1 MVLNKKSPDHE
12 SMKNEL
18 SSEKTIFQALKRI
31 FGYALPYRGR
41 LIAALLASMLGSL
54 LWLAIPLG
62 LRELIDAVFDQGNR
76 QLLNLLTIGLIVLF
90 VVQSTLGF
98 AGSYILDWI
107 GERIITDLRMKL
119 YRHLHRLG
127 LRFYSAQRLGEITS
141 RLTNDVASVRNAA
154 TGTLAEALT
163 QSISLIGS
171 VGLMVL
177 LNWRLSLV
185 IFVTVPVISLATRYF
200 GAKIRTLSRLVQD
213 RLADTTAVA
222 EETLGAIRA
231 VKSFA
236 REPYEINRYN
246 ESTETLFKTAKRRV
260 LLSNL
265 FWSSVG
271 IVFMM
276 TMILI
281 FWFGGTEVL
290 AGRLTAGDL
299 VAFIFYA
306 FNIARSVGGMS
317 RIYTTFNTAAGAS
330 ERIFDLLDQIPEI
343 DDNPDAVVLPA
354 IDGKVEYRNVSFA
367 YEPSQPILKNISL
380 TAEPGDIIA
389 LVGPSG
395 AGKTTLLNLIPRFYD
410 TDSGSVFIDGYNI
423 REVTQ
428 KSLREQIA
436 VVPQDVHLFG
446 TSILENIRYGR
457 LDATSNDVISAAKA
471 AQAHEFIMEAPEG
484 YNSLVGERGV
494 KLSGGQRQRIA
505 IARAIL
511 KNPKILLLDE
521 ATSSL
526 DSESEAAVQEALE
539 HLMENRTSFVIAHR
553 LSTVRNA
560 DRILVLDKG
569 EIVESGTHET
579 LIQSGGLYKRLYDIQ
594 FNTFNAADVT

>member
-1 MVLNKKSPDHE
+1 
-12 SMKNEL
+12 MKPAPN
-18 SSEKTIFQALKRI
+18 SEKNIFQALKRI

-41 LIAALLASMLGSL
+41 LIAALVAAMLGSL

-62 LRELIDAVFDQGNR
+62 LRELIDAVFDQGDR
-76 QLLNLLTIGLIVLF
+76 QLLNMLTLGLIVLF
-90 VVQSTLGF
+90 VVQTVLGF

-119 YRHLHRLG
+119 YKHLHRLG
-127 LRFYSAQRLGEITS
+127 LRFYSGQRLGEITS

-163 QSISLIGS
+163 QTIGLVGS
-171 VGLMVL
+171 VGLMVV

-200 GAKIRTLSRLVQD
+200 GSKIRTLSRLVQD

-236 REPYEINRYN
+236 REPYEIGRYN
-246 ESTETLFKTAKRRV
+246 DSTEILFNTARKRV

-343 DDNPDAVVLPA
+343 DDDQDAIEIPA
-354 IDGKVEYRNVSFA
+354 ITGKIEFRNVSFA
-367 YEPSQPILKNISL
+367 YELSQPILHNISIN
-380 TAEPGDIIA
+380 AEPGEVIA

-410 TDSGSVFIDGYNI
+410 VDSGGIFIDGYDI
-423 REVTQ
+423 RRVTQ
-428 KSLREQIA
+428 KSLRHQIA
-436 VVPQDVHLFG
+436 VVPQEVHLFG

-457 LDATSNDVISAAKA
+457 LNASMDDVTSAAIA
-471 AQAHEFIMEAPEG
+471 AQAHEFIMEAPDG
-484 YNSLVGERGV
+484 YNSMVGERGV

-526 DSESEAAVQEALE
+526 DSESEAAVQKALD
-539 HLMENRTSFVIAHR
+539 HLMKNRTSFIIAHR

-569 EIVESGTHET
+569 SIVESGTHET
-579 LIQSGGLYKRLYDIQ
+579 LILANGLYKRLYDIQ
-594 FNTFNAADVT
+594 FNSFESADVANTRTSGIS

>member
-1 MVLNKKSPDHE
+1 
-12 SMKNEL
+12 MKPSAN
-18 SSEKTIFQALKRI
+18 SEKNIYQALKRI
-31 FGYALPYRGR
+31 FSYALPYRGR
-41 LIAALLASMLGSL
+41 LIAALVASMLGSL

-62 LRELIDAVFDQGNR
+62 LRELIDAVFDQGDR
-76 QLLNLLTIGLIVLF
+76 QLLNMLTLGLIALF
-90 VVQSTLGF
+90 VVQTVLGF

-127 LRFYSAQRLGEITS
+127 LRFYSGQRLGEITS

-163 QSISLIGS
+163 QTIGLVGS
-171 VGLMVL
+171 VGLMVV

-200 GAKIRTLSRLVQD
+200 GSKIRTLSRLVQD

-236 REPYEINRYN
+236 REPYEIGRYN
-246 ESTETLFKTAKRRV
+246 DSTEILFNTARKRV

-330 ERIFDLLDQIPEI
+330 ERIFDLLDQVPEI
-343 DDNPDAVVLPA
+343 DDDKDAIEIPS
-354 IDGKVEYRNVSFA
+354 ITGRVEFRNVSFA
-367 YEPSQPILKNISL
+367 YELSQPILHDISIN
-380 TAEPGDIIA
+380 AEPGDVIA

-395 AGKTTLLNLIPRFYD
+395 AGKTTLLNLLPRFYD
-410 TDSGSVFIDGYNI
+410 VDSGGIFIDGYDI
-423 REVTQ
+423 RRVTQ
-428 KSLREQIA
+428 KSLRHQIA
-436 VVPQDVHLFG
+436 VVPQEVHLFG

-457 LDATSNDVISAAKA
+457 LDASMDDVTSAAIA
-471 AQAHEFIMEAPEG
+471 AQAHEFIMEAPNG
-484 YNSLVGERGV
+484 YNSMVGERGV

-526 DSESEAAVQEALE
+526 DSESEAAVQKALD
-539 HLMENRTSFVIAHR
+539 HLMKNRTSFVIAHR

-560 DRILVLDKG
+560 DRILVLDRG
-569 EIVESGTHET
+569 SIVESGTHET
-579 LIQSGGLYKRLYDIQ
+579 LILANGLYKRLYDIQ
-594 FNTFNAADVT
+594 FNSFESADEVSGRTSDFNK

>member
-1 MVLNKKSPDHE
+1 
-12 SMKNEL
+12 MKPAEN
-18 SSEKTIFQALKRI
+18 SEKNILQALKRI
-31 FGYALPYRGR
+31 FSYALPYRGR

-62 LRELIDAVFDQGNR
+62 LRELIDAVFDQGDR
-76 QLLNLLTIGLIVLF
+76 QLLNILTLGLIALF
-90 VVQSTLGF
+90 IVQTVLGF

-127 LRFYSAQRLGEITS
+127 LRFYAGQRLGEITS

-163 QSISLIGS
+163 QTIGLVGS
-171 VGLMVL
+171 VGLMIL

-185 IFVTVPVISLATRYF
+185 IFITVPVISLATRYF
-200 GAKIRTLSRLVQD
+200 GSKIRTLSRLVQD
-213 RLADTTAVA
+213 RLADTTSVA

-236 REPYEINRYN
+236 REPYEIDRYN
-246 ESTETLFKTAKRRV
+246 DSTEILFNTARKRV

-265 FWSSVG
+265 FWSAVG

-343 DDNPDAVVLPA
+343 EDDQNAIEIPA
-354 IDGKVEYRNVSFA
+354 ITGKVEFRNVSFA
-367 YEPSQPILKNISL
+367 YDLSQPILHNISIN
-380 TAEPGDIIA
+380 TEPGEVIA

-410 TDSGSVFIDGYNI
+410 VDSGAIIIDGYDI
-423 REVTQ
+423 RRVTQ
-428 KSLREQIA
+428 KSLRQQIA
-436 VVPQDVHLFG
+436 VVPQEVHLFG

-457 LDATSNDVISAAKA
+457 LDASMDDVTSAAIA
-471 AQAHEFIMEAPEG
+471 AQAHEFIVEAPNG
-484 YNSLVGERGV
+484 YDSMVGERGV

-526 DSESEAAVQEALE
+526 DSESEAAVQKALD
-539 HLMENRTSFVIAHR
+539 HLMKNRTSFIIAHR

-569 EIVESGTHET
+569 SIVESGTHET
-579 LIQSGGLYKRLYDIQ
+579 LIMANGLYKRLYDIQ
-594 FNTFNAADVT
+594 FSSFEPGDVANSSTTGIS

>member
-1 MVLNKKSPDHE
+1 
-12 SMKNEL
+12 MKPTSN
-18 SSEKTIFQALKRI
+18 SEKNIFQALKRI

-41 LIAALLASMLGSL
+41 LIAALFAAMLGSL

-76 QLLNLLTIGLIVLF
+76 QLLNILTLGLIVLF
-90 VVQSTLGF
+90 VVQTVLGF
-98 AGSYILDWI
+98 TGSYILDWI

-119 YRHLHRLG
+119 YKHLHRLG
-127 LRFYSAQRLGEITS
+127 LRFYSGQRLGEITS

-163 QSISLIGS
+163 QTIGLVGS
-171 VGLMVL
+171 VGLMVV

-200 GAKIRTLSRLVQD
+200 GSKIRTLSRLVQD

-236 REPYEINRYN
+236 REPYEIDRYN
-246 ESTETLFKTAKRRV
+246 DSTEILFNTARKRV

-343 DDNPDAVVLPA
+343 DDDKDAIEIPA
-354 IDGKVEYRNVSFA
+354 ITGKVEFRNVSFA
-367 YEPSQPILKNISL
+367 YELSQPILHNISIS
-380 TAEPGDIIA
+380 AEPGEVIA

-410 TDSGSVFIDGYNI
+410 VDSGGIFIDGYDI
-423 REVTQ
+423 RRVTQ
-428 KSLREQIA
+428 KSLRQQIA
-436 VVPQDVHLFG
+436 VVPQEVHLFG

-457 LDATSNDVISAAKA
+457 LDASMDDVTSAAIA
-471 AQAHEFIMEAPEG
+471 AQAHEFIMEAPNG
-484 YNSLVGERGV
+484 YNSMVGERGV

-526 DSESEAAVQEALE
+526 DSESEAAVQKALD
-539 HLMENRTSFVIAHR
+539 HLMKNRTSLIIAHR

-569 EIVESGTHET
+569 SIVESGTHET
-579 LIQSGGLYKRLYDIQ
+579 LIMTNGLYKRLYDIQ
-594 FNTFNAADVT
+594 FNSFESVDVANTRTPDIS

>member
-1 MVLNKKSPDHE
+1 
-12 SMKNEL
+12 MKTASN
-18 SSEKTIFQALKRI
+18 SGKNIFQALRRI
-31 FGYALPYRGR
+31 FSYAWPYRWR
-41 LIAALLASMLGSL
+41 LLVAMLASVLGSL

-62 LRELIDAVFDQGNR
+62 LRELIDAVFEQGDR
-76 QLLNLLTIGLIVLF
+76 QLLNLLTFGLIILF
-90 VVQSTLGF
+90 VMQSVLGF

-107 GERIITDLRMKL
+107 GERIITDLRMNL

-127 LRFYSAQRLGEITS
+127 LRFYSGQRLGEITS
-141 RLTNDVASVRNAA
+141 RLTNDVASIRNAA

-163 QSISLIGS
+163 QTIGLVGS
-171 VGLMVL
+171 VGLMVM

-200 GAKIRTLSRLVQD
+200 GSKIRTLSRLVQD

-236 REPYEINRYN
+236 RESYEIQRYN
-246 ESTETLFKTAKRRV
+246 DSTETLFHTARRRV

-330 ERIFDLLDQIPEI
+330 ERIFDLLDQVPEI
-343 DDNPDAVVLPA
+343 DDHPDSEELPV
-354 IDGKVEYRNVSFA
+354 ISGTIEFRGVSFA
-367 YEPSQPILKNISL
+367 YDTGQPILQNISL
-380 TAEPGDIIA
+380 LASPGEVIA

-395 AGKTTLLNLIPRFYD
+395 AGKTTLLNLLPRFYD
-410 TDSGSVFIDGYNI
+410 VDSGAIFIDGYDI
-423 REVTQ
+423 RQVTQ
-428 KSLREQIA
+428 KSLRNQIA

-446 TSILENIRYGR
+446 TTILENIRYGR
-457 LDATSNDVISAAKA
+457 LDASPDEVIEAAKA
-471 AQAHEFIMEAPEG
+471 AQAHDFIMESANG
-484 YNSLVGERGV
+484 YESLVGERGV

-526 DSESEAAVQEALE
+526 DSESEAAVQEALDQ
-539 HLMENRTSFVIAHR
+539 LMKSRTSFVIAHR

-560 DRILVLDKG
+560 SRILVLDKG
-569 EIVESGTHET
+569 RIAEQGDHET
-579 LIQSGGLYKRLYDIQ
+579 LIKADGLYRRLYDIQ
-594 FNTFNAADVT
+594 FKQVQMSPDLTVTEPGLHS

>member
-1 MVLNKKSPDHE
+1 
-12 SMKNEL
+12 MKPPTN
-18 SSEKTIFQALKRI
+18 SEKNIYQALKRI
-31 FGYALPYRGR
+31 FLLALPYRGR
-41 LIAALLASMLGSL
+41 LIAALVASMLGSL

-62 LRELIDAVFDQGNR
+62 LRELIDAVFDQGDR
-76 QLLNLLTIGLIVLF
+76 QLLNLLTLGLIVLF
-90 VVQSTLGF
+90 VVQTVLGF

-127 LRFYSAQRLGEITS
+127 LRFYSGQRLGEITS

-163 QSISLIGS
+163 QTIGLVGS

-200 GAKIRTLSRLVQD
+200 GSKIRTLSRQVQD

-236 REPYEINRYN
+236 REPYEIERYN
-246 ESTETLFKTAKRRV
+246 ASTETLFNTARKRV

-265 FWSSVG
+265 FWSAVG

-330 ERIFDLLDQIPEI
+330 ERIFDLLDQVPEI
-343 DDNPDAVVLPA
+343 DDKAGAIELPA
-354 IDGKVEYRNVSFA
+354 ISGRVEFRDVCFA
-367 YEPSQPILKNISL
+367 YEQSQPILHDISL
-380 TAEPGDIIA
+380 TAEPGEVIA

-395 AGKTTLLNLIPRFYD
+395 AGKTTLLNLLPRFYD
-410 TDSGSVFIDGYNI
+410 VDSGGIYIDGHDI
-423 REVTQ
+423 RAVTQ
-428 KSLREQIA
+428 KSLRNQIA
-436 VVPQDVHLFG
+436 VVPQEVHLFG

-457 LDATSNDVISAAKA
+457 LDASMDDITRAAVA
-471 AQAHEFIMEAPEG
+471 AQAHEFIMEAPDG
-484 YNSLVGERGV
+484 YNSMVGERGV

-526 DSESEAAVQEALE
+526 DSESEAAVQQALD
-539 HLMENRTSFVIAHR
+539 HLMKNRTSFVIAHR

-560 DRILVLDKG
+560 HRILVLDKG
-569 EIVESGTHET
+569 IVVESGTHET
-579 LIQSGGLYKRLYDIQ
+579 LILRNGLYKRLYDIQ
-594 FNTFNAADVT
+594 FNSYDSTDDERVRMSDINK